1 MTRRNGGDAVTDQCI
16 FCKIATGQIP
26 TEPVWE
32 NEEFMAFHDLHPQA
46 PVHVL
51 LMPKA
56 HYPTLLDV
64 TDADVIGRAML
75 AVGETARR
83 LGVADS
89 GFRAVI
95 NCGPDG
101 GQVIYHLHVH
111 IMAGRRMADRQG

>member
-1 MTRRNGGDAVTDQCI
+1 MSPECI

-26 TEPVWE
+26 TDPVWE
-32 NEEFMAFHDLHPQA
+32 NDEFIAFHDLHPQS

-51 LMPKA
+51 LIPKT
-56 HYPTLLDV
+56 HYPTLQDV
-64 TDADVIGRAML
+64 PDAEVIGRMML

-89 GFRAVI
+89 GFRVVI

-101 GQVIYHLHVH
+101 GQVIYHLHIH